1 MLYLTQ
7 RLEIP
12 AAATASVTLPIDVRV
27 KSRVKVTL
35 NDGREAGLL
44 LPRGLLLRGG
54 DVLSNEE
61 GTEFVQVIAA
71 DEGVSVVRC
80 DDPFM
85 LAKACYHLG
94 NRHVPLQIMPGELRY
109 HHDHVLDD
117 MLRQFGLT
125 VTFGQLPFEP
135 EVGAY
140 AARATVI
147 IMLIMTTTLTATSMS
162 TAEQR
167 LRLMQLASSNLPVG
181 GYSWSQGL
189 EWAVE
194 AGWVPDV
201 AAFERWQR
209 RQMTE
214 GFFTVDLPLFARLY
228 RACEQRYRCGPGWT
242 PICWPAGKLVNCGR
256 KSATGRGVCPSAER
270 LAAGLSAA
278 VALPVQQSQLAGMAW
293 LGVRWR
299 IALPEMASAWA
310 IAGLRA
316 P

>member
-12 AAATASVTLPIDVRV
+12 AAVTASVTLPIDVRV

-80 DDPFM
+80 DVPFM

-135 EVGAY
+135 EAGAY
-140 AARATVI
+140 ASESHGHHHAHHDHHAH
-147 IMLIMTTTLTATSMS
+147 SH
-162 TAEQR
+162 
-167 LRLMQLASSNLPVG
+167 
-181 GYSWSQGL
+181 
-189 EWAVE
+189 
-194 AGWVPDV
+194 
-201 AAFERWQR
+201 
-209 RQMTE
+209 
-214 GFFTVDLPLFARLY
+214 
-228 RACEQRYRCGPGWT
+228 
-242 PICWPAGKLVNCGR
+242 
-256 KSATGRGVCPSAER
+256 
-270 LAAGLSAA
+270 
-278 VALPVQQSQLAGMAW
+278 
-293 LGVRWR
+293 
-299 IALPEMASAWA
+299 
-310 IAGLRA
+310 
-316 P
+316 